1 MIGRVYPLPTG
12 LLEDI
17 SSPYRA
23 VSRYF
28 LSLQDIGQIAP
39 QLTGWLCDILIPYTA
54 GVFPLPVRLIDGT
67 SSHRRVY
74 LPHHGYWE
82 VICAA
87 YTVVRRQFII
97 PTGCVGN
104 SASISTP
111 YKVTNFSSL
120 HVDRQACVYF
130 PYIQSSQGTC

>member
-1 MIGRVYPLPTG
+1 MVGRVYPLPTG
-12 LLEDI
+12 WLEDN

-28 LSLQDIGQIAP
+28 LSLQDIGKIAP
-39 QLTGWLCDILIPYTA
+39 QLTGWLCGIFIPYTA

-97 PTGCVGN
+97 PTGYVGKYFH
-104 SASISTP
+104 SLMGGL
-111 YKVTNFSSL
+111 YFFFL

-130 PYIQSSQGTC
+130 PYLQSSQGTC